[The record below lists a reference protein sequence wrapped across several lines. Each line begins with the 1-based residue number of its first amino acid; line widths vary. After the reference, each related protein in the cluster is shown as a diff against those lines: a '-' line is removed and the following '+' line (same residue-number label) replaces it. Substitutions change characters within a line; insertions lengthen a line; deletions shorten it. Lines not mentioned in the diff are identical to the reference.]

1 MDQTGLQPKIIVKC
15 RWAALFMNEIRGEEK
30 MPTKEVA
37 DSMIMNL
44 QVQGE
49 IQTAIVDERFV
60 QP

>member
-1 MDQTGLQPKIIVKC
+1 
-15 RWAALFMNEIRGEEK
+15 MNEIRGEEK

-49 IQTAIVDERFV
+49 IQTAIIDERFV
-60 QP
+60 